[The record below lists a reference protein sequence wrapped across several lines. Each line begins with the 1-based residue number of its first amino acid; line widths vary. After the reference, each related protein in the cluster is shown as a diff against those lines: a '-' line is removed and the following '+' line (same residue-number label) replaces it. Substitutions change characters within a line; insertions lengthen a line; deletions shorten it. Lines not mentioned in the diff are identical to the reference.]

1 MRSLT
6 YIWSPYMDSWNMLA
20 HKLPFPACNFS
31 FLWEMVLS
39 LGYVRFPEVSLE
51 KELLWTIGVEL
62 ILCSSELFCANR
74 PEKSDSV
81 EKLIAAG
88 CDVNPSMHRWNLEQI
103 NDITLNQESWQDK
116 LVAMWRSWLCCD
128 VNLNAS
134 IKSRAFSTKIN
145 KMLRSMSCRLEE
157 VFERVVFCNCVI
169 CCFLLVLCVVC
180 F

>member
-1 MRSLT
+1 
-6 YIWSPYMDSWNMLA
+6 
-20 HKLPFPACNFS
+20 
-31 FLWEMVLS
+31 MVLS

-62 ILCSSELFCANR
+62 ILCSSELFCASR

-134 IKSRAFSTKIN
+134 IKSMAQLSTKIN
-145 KMLRSMSCRLEE
+145 RDPCEGTCCAVLKEFRNESCF
-157 VFERVVFCNCVI
+157 VVVFYVFS
-169 CCFLLVLCVVC
+169 FLVPCVVC
-180 F
+180 CVCVVVYDMLCSS